1 MNIIVFLVFLTGML
15 VSVYVIIPRYVPKK
29 DQESINNWF
38 GIGFNGLLL
47 LWALVE
53 SRGAGLGV
61 PVGVYLLVLGLCL
74 SGVYWWIPKYINLD
88 KQSQATSILFSVTTL
103 AVVLSRNATFEPRLQ
118 IRSRVV

>member
-15 VSVYVIIPRYVPKK
+15 VSVYVIIPRYAPKK

-38 GIGFNGLLL
+38 GVGFNGLLL

-53 SRGAGLGV
+53 SRGAGMGV
-61 PVGVYLLVLGLCL
+61 PVGIYLVVLGLCL